1 MIERGMHDLTSNAA
15 YGIVSWFR
23 TGNIIIDMAVA
34 MLIPMIIRSIFDG
47 HTRDHL
53 AQFFRRLY
61 KMIRRSDR
69 DECIRT
75 ISYTSKNSHRGDIF
89 DQRNELLQKALC
101 LYFTEVAQVKFKGKA
116 QVALTA
122 MQDTRWNC
130 DRPDRYN
137 PLANYRLTW
146 LAPESEWV
154 EMDSENKIE
163 FRQWT
168 NSQPSGDNN
177 DSKSTKEQIVY
188 ELRCTQKEAPKK
200 IDALINKA
208 VDWYTAELQ
217 RQRDDSRYL
226 YVMNCPERFAI
237 SNTDKDD
244 DAYRYKRY
252 KLSDH
257 KKFDSLFFE
266 GKDDL
271 LSVLNDFEQK
281 NGKYAISGYP
291 HKLGLLLH
299 GPPGTG
305 KTSLI
310 KALAQQTG
318 RSIINIPLAQI
329 KTNQMLMD
337 IFYDLKLKVDGYDTP
352 QYQFKDILFVIE
364 DVDAASKIV
373 LRRDKSMGG
382 DKDLSNEEEL
392 TPEQLTAMLS
402 ASSRAAR
409 MNAGPKEESV
419 KSDAVMEGPKG
430 PTMADMMGDLL
441 KPKADEL
448 NLAGLLNVLDGVV
461 DTPGRLLILTSNHPE
476 KLDPALI
483 RPGRVDRLIHLG
495 YLKAEQACQML
506 AHYFGEEISKAQRQ
520 RVEEILA
527 ESADAKVTPA
537 VLECMCARHETVDE
551 LLTDLAAEW
560 LPEAAR
566 DVSPNS
572 STSSSK
578 MTGTT
583 DGATT
588 IKKGGYDEIDIEPL
602 PLPTHLVR
610 RQSSG
615 AAAGA

>member
-1 MIERGMHDLTSNAA
+1 
-15 YGIVSWFR
+15 
-23 TGNIIIDMAVA
+23 
-34 MLIPMIIRSIFDG
+34 
-47 HTRDHL
+47 
-53 AQFFRRLY
+53 
-61 KMIRRSDR
+61 
-69 DECIRT
+69 
-75 ISYTSKNSHRGDIF
+75 
-89 DQRNELLQKALC
+89 
-101 LYFTEVAQVKFKGKA
+101 
-116 QVALTA
+116 
-122 MQDTRWNC
+122 
-130 DRPDRYN
+130 
-137 PLANYRLTW
+137 
-146 LAPESEWV
+146 
-154 EMDSENKIE
+154 
-163 FRQWT
+163 
-168 NSQPSGDNN
+168 
-177 DSKSTKEQIVY
+177 
-188 ELRCTQKEAPKK
+188 
-200 IDALINKA
+200 
-208 VDWYTAELQ
+208 
-217 RQRDDSRYL
+217 
-226 YVMNCPERFAI
+226 MNCPERFAI

-266 GKDDL
+266 GKEDL
-271 LSVLNDFEQK
+271 LSVLHDFEKK

-337 IFYDLKLKVDGYDTP
+337 IFYDLKLKVDGHDTP

-382 DKDLSNEEEL
+382 DKDLSKEEEL
-392 TPEQLTAMLS
+392 TPEQLKAMLS
-402 ASSRAAR
+402 ATSRAAR
-409 MNAGPKEESV
+409 MNAGPPEEKV
-419 KSDAVMEGPKG
+419 KSEDAVMAEGPKP

-506 AHYFGEEISKAQRQ
+506 AHYFGAEITKAQRA

-551 LLTDLAAEW
+551 LLADLAAEW
-560 LPEAAR
+560 LPAA
-566 DVSPNS
+566 SPNS
-572 STSSSK
+572 STSSLTK

-588 IKKGGYDEIDIEPL
+588 KKGKYDDIDDIMIAPHGEAF